1 MVNAEGGNQTENG
14 GLPRPAVEEEED
26 EDDPDKLMGKFFSHV
41 LFKTEHGNQ
50 LYEMFSLCTIN
61 FYTLLRGTDLLCLVL
76 LFLSALPVVCIIYKD
91 K

>member
-1 MVNAEGGNQTENG
+1 MLINAEGGNQTENG

-50 LYEMFSLCTIN
+50 LYEMFYC
-61 FYTLLRGTDLLCLVL
+61 VL
-76 LFLSALPVVCIIYKD
+76 LMFTHYREAQTAVPCSCIS
-91 K
+91 